1 MFVKKNH
8 TFLCWCGVLL
18 CCCVVDKNLSLICNI
33 FTTTLDADEV
43 RHLAEEVKSG
53 KSKQKTVDKYADE
66 YIGLT

>member
-1 MFVKKNH
+1 MAS
-8 TFLCWCGVLL
+8 
-18 CCCVVDKNLSLICNI
+18 CVVDKNLSLICHI

-66 YIGLT
+66 YIVLT